1 MFGLKL
7 QVERTCAIM
16 EISGPRKRKFV
27 IIDSAAQ
34 SLSYCATT
42 TKKAILIPVLIPL
55 SSVPLFGVMISV
67 SIMLYQPAQATT
79 VASFLPSTG
88 YDATLDCILTSRIAA
103 C

>member
-42 TKKAILIPVLIPL
+42 TKKAIIPVLIPL
-55 SSVPLFGVMISV
+55 STVPLFGVMISV